1 MKLRNFILT
10 LTLVLTSLVS
20 TAQTYRNF
28 VDFND
33 GMSEGFL
40 KGLADGNLGW
50 TLQEWGWLKNGH
62 LTDAHDMNGSGE
74 IWTLRGNRMLNFNT
88 YDGSFIYDT
97 HIADGRVY
105 LKKQRKMQDNNPGN
119 FMITN
124 PNYNGWLRILGLNKE
139 NEMLTLDNFGVYRIF
154 SFFKNSASE

>member
-1 MKLRNFILT
+1 
-10 LTLVLTSLVS
+10 
-20 TAQTYRNF
+20 
-28 VDFND
+28 
-33 GMSEGFL
+33 
-40 KGLADGNLGW
+40 
-50 TLQEWGWLKNGH
+50 
-62 LTDAHDMNGSGE
+62 
-74 IWTLRGNRMLNFNT
+74 MLNFNT